1 MEGLSI
7 STADRLR
14 MQCRCAICS
23 RARMDG
29 TFAPATHGIEIVQAT
44 PIGHYG
50 LNIAFSDGHA
60 RGIFPFTYLAELAA
74 FEALPGETP
83 VKPSGTVG

>member
-1 MEGLSI
+1 
-7 STADRLR
+7 

-23 RARMDG
+23 RARVDG
-29 TFAPATHGIEIVQAT
+29 AFAPATLGIEIVQAT

-74 FEALPGETP
+74 FEALPGEAP

>member
-1 MEGLSI
+1 
-7 STADRLR
+7 

-23 RARMDG
+23 RARIDG
-29 TFAPATHGIEIVQAT
+29 AFAPATQEIEIVQAT

-74 FEALPGETP
+74 FEALPGEVP
-83 VKPSGTVG
+83 VEPSGTVG